1 MRRKQLFAQKPHFY
15 QTFPIIFMIYSDTF
29 GCISIF
35 SVTMPGPQIDSQ
47 GVMPRT
53 NYRNKGKI

>member
-29 GCISIF
+29 GCIGIF
-35 SVTMPGPQIDSQ
+35 SVTMPGHANRFAGGDAQNQ
-47 GVMPRT
+47 L
-53 NYRNKGKI
+53 